1 MQTFFSEAAVRYYAK
16 TGKKVAVQYQDTI
29 DYLGTIYDKT
39 MQDDAFPD
47 VYLLPGIIWRK
58 HTSMVLFP

>member
-1 MQTFFSEAAVRYYAK
+1 M
-16 TGKKVAVQYQDTI
+16 QYQDTI

-47 VYLLPGIIWRK
+47 VYLFLGTIWRK